1 MDVSFQHLSRL
12 QHGALSP
19 GRGPYVPP
27 PAAYRLQ
34 AGHQGHWQRLLP
46 LGSSSQQVWG
56 GVAQGQLLCGVAAQ
70 GPRAVG
76 VAVGPHLERGA
87 VASQAGGKPE
97 QKQEARE
104 ELVEQVVGGQGWSGT
119 GPSTA
124 TRGLCSWWKDGV
136 GEV

>member
-1 MDVSFQHLSRL
+1 MDISFQHLSRL

-27 PAAYRLQ
+27 PVAYRLQ

-87 VASQAGGKPE
+87 VASQAGRKPE

-104 ELVEQVVGGQGWSGT
+104 EARSGEMTMLEFIAPYTTGCVRAGFMDLVFTYSIT
-119 GPSTA
+119 
-124 TRGLCSWWKDGV
+124 
-136 GEV
+136 